1 MIVALV
7 LLGVLLLVAAGWV
20 VATYNGFV
28 SLRNLVQESW
38 RQIDVELNRRHEL
51 VPNLVEAVQAY
62 VVHERSV
69 VDAVSAARAQA
80 LRQASGPAEQ
90 AAQESD
96 LGRALGG
103 LLAVAEAYPEL
114 RASAG
119 FVELQR
125 ELATTEDRIAAARR
139 FYDANVRALST
150 RLESFPSG
158 VVGRGFGFQPAEYF
172 ALADPAARQVPVVD
186 LGGGTRGAAG

>member
-7 LLGVLLLVAAGWV
+7 LLGVLLLVVGGWLV
-20 VATYNGFV
+20 VTYNGFV
-28 SLRNLVQESW
+28 RLRNVVQESW

-62 VVHERSV
+62 VVYERSV

-80 LRQASGPAEQ
+80 LRQGASPAEQ

-150 RLESFPSG
+150 RLESFPAG
-158 VVGRGFGFQPAEYF
+158 VVGRGLGFEPAEYF
-172 ALADPAARQVPVVD
+172 GLADPAARQVPVVD
-186 LGGGTRGAAG
+186 LGGGTRGAAA